1 MSIRYE
7 KIDRK
12 YDRYVKLDTSRKNIL
27 LLGSGS
33 TRNERCNIINPV
45 TLDNASY
52 LYGEDSQL
60 YKAYKN
66 AFDIT
71 NMPNIYT
78 VNCYTL
84 DDYIDIIY
92 KVIQYD
98 FNFIVPLGIN
108 FREILYSSDTDEEKY
123 YASIVLDAMYQTE
136 SLSTLIM
143 TDYHASD
150 YEDIDYYLIDQ
161 KNIVSKFISKNNN
174 YDTLN
179 RSGSNLVFTLNML
192 EGVEKANVI
201 LAALLS
207 INDSSKYLNPID
219 YKPVYDIDG
228 HDLPS
233 YCNYV
238 YFKYNFLNKNTNA
251 ENLVNFRLTND
262 VYKKILIDEL
272 IKQIIRI
279 LDLSEFKGRIY
290 TKYVDLQIKTSV
302 INKLKPYDKKIFKS
316 YTLKDIR
323 FVKLNTNTG
332 YIYVELS
339 IVPYDSFEN
348 VNIIMEV

>member
-7 KIDRK
+7 KINRQ
-12 YDRYVKLDTSRKNIL
+12 YDRYIKLDTSKKNII

-33 TRNERCNIINPV
+33 TRNERCNIINPS
-45 TLDNASY
+45 TIDNAAY
-52 LYGEDSQL
+52 LYGENSQL
-60 YKAYKN
+60 YKAYKD
-66 AFDIT
+66 AYSIT

-84 DDYIDIIY
+84 DDYINIIS
-92 KVIQYD
+92 KIVQYD

-108 FREILYSSDTDEEKY
+108 FREILYSSDINEEKY
-123 YASIVLDAMYQTE
+123 YSSIVLEAIYQTE

-150 YEDIDYYLIDQ
+150 YEDIDYYLTDQ

-174 YDTLN
+174 YDILN
-179 RSGSNLVFTLNML
+179 NSGSNLIFTLNML
-192 EGVEKANVI
+192 EGIEKANVI
-201 LAALLS
+201 IAALLS
-207 INDSSKYLNPID
+207 INDSSKYIDPIN
-219 YKPVYDIDG
+219 YKPIYDIDS

-238 YFKYNFLNKNTNA
+238 YFKYNYLNNNTTA
-251 ENLVNFRLTND
+251 ENLVNFRLTDD
-262 VYKKILIDEL
+262 VYKKVLIDEL
-272 IKQIIRI
+272 IKQVIRI
-279 LDLSEFKGRIY
+279 LDLNEFKGKIY
-290 TKYVDLQIKTSV
+290 TKYVDLQIKASV

-323 FVKLNTNTG
+323 FVKLNANTG
-332 YIYVELS
+332 YIYIELS

-348 VNIIMEV
+348 VNIVMEV